1 MLKEITSLKS
11 KARFVN
17 MTQLQL
23 KGKSK
28 EGRIKRQIITDIFGT
43 VNTDPID
50 QQVQSYYN

>member
-1 MLKEITSLKS
+1 
-11 KARFVN
+11 

-28 EGRIKRQIITDIFGT
+28 EGRIKRQIIADIFGT

-50 QQVQSYYN
+50 QQV

>member
-1 MLKEITSLKS
+1 
-11 KARFVN
+11 